1 MKRPEEDGIP
11 WKATKK
17 PEEQACD
24 NRNLPLPPYTHTHN
38 RAKFNPVVENKG
50 TGMMERNDF
59 FLQKSKSSGGDWYFC
74 LKKLTVDLKANKKM
88 FQGEY
93 LC

>member
-1 MKRPEEDGIP
+1 MASHGKL
-11 WKATKK
+11 
-17 PEEQACD
+17 Q
-24 NRNLPLPPYTHTHN
+24 RNLKSKPVTIGTFPFPHIHTHN